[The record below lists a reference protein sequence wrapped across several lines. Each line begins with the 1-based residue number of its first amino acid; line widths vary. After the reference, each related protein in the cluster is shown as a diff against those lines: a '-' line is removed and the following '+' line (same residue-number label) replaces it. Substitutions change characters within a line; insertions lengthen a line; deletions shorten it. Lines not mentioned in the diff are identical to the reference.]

1 MNCRIHSTLFL
12 LAILILFAIFQKAGH
27 LDSIEGNK
35 MTIDDRLSEPLALEA
50 FELDEHIRRCS
61 HAIKLG
67 FLGMAQGLIKMN
79 DEKLYILM
87 DCKTFNS
94 YLGTLAHELDR
105 SWIYKLM
112 RVYRIFA
119 NQLSIPDDRLLEIG
133 PTKLEIISSVVNEEN
148 KDEWLDKAGPLSK
161 SDLIAEVRIV
171 QGKTPLPSLPA
182 KAGPINPGPTDLPS
196 NYLAYVREQPCCVCD
211 KDGPSEAA
219 HFPRTE
225 KRGAWEHQVIPLC
238 HSCHI
243 GDLHG
248 NGVDTFMVNN
258 KQRIFEYFYDLII
271 TLWPKGKE

>member
-1 MNCRIHSTLFL
+1 
-12 LAILILFAIFQKAGH
+12 
-27 LDSIEGNK
+27 
-35 MTIDDRLSEPLALEA
+35 MTNENLNEPLAMEA
-50 FELDEHIRRCS
+50 FELDERIRAANHDIR
-61 HAIKLG
+61 AG
-67 FLGMAQGLIKMN
+67 FLHMAGMLCQMRDGKMY
-79 DEKLYILM
+79 LLL
-87 DCKTFNS
+87 DCPTFES
-94 YLGTLAHELDR
+94 YLGTLGPERDR
-105 SWIYKLM
+105 SWIFKLM
-112 RVYRIFA
+112 RAYELFSKRLLV
-119 NQLSIPDDRLLEIG
+119 SDERLLEIG
-133 PTKLEIISSVVNEEN
+133 PTKLDIIAPVVNEEN

-171 QGKTPLPSLPA
+171 QGKTPLSSLPA
-182 KAGPINPGPTDLPS
+182 KASPINPGPTDLPS

-225 KRGAWEHQVIPLC
+225 KRGAWEYQVIPLC

-258 KQRIFEYFYDLII
+258 KQKIFEYFYDLII